1 MAPEAEEST
10 EHVCKKSRLTRESF
24 SAVVQVKVGHE
35 KTFIVYRDILC
46 RSAPY
51 FKAALEGGFK
61 ESQDQVL
68 ELPDDDPTA
77 FSHFQLWLYTGN
89 ILESHKSAKDID
101 WRVLIS
107 IYLFGDVRGIPGLQ
121 NEAIDVLIDKL
132 EAMNKI
138 PVNQIPRIYKN
149 TLDGSPL
156 RKLVVDLFTHEKIPL
171 TDDYWFH
178 EERKPK
184 YPQQFL
190 IDLAK
195 SLYEDR
201 ARYKTKDTE
210 FKAVRSNYH
219 IHNDGK
225 KE

>member
-1 MAPEAEEST
+1 M
-10 EHVCKKSRLTRESF
+10 HK
-24 SAVVQVKVGHE
+24 
-35 KTFIVYRDILC
+35 DILC

-61 ESQDQVL
+61 ESKDQIL

-77 FSHFQLWLYTGN
+77 FSHFQLWLYTGT
-89 ILESHKSAKDID
+89 ILQSHESAKDISWD
-101 WRVLIS
+101 VLIS
-107 IYLFGDVRGIPGLQ
+107 LYLFGDVRGIPGLQ
-121 NEAIDVLIDKL
+121 NEAIDVLIDKSD
-132 EAMNKI
+132 AMN
-138 PVNQIPRIYKN
+138 QIVFYQLPRIYKN

-156 RKLVVDLFTHEKIPL
+156 RKLVVDLFTYKKVIL
-171 TDDYWFH
+171 TDDFWFH
-178 EERKPK
+178 EERKPC
-184 YPQQFL
+184 YSQQFL

-225 KE
+225 KEVS